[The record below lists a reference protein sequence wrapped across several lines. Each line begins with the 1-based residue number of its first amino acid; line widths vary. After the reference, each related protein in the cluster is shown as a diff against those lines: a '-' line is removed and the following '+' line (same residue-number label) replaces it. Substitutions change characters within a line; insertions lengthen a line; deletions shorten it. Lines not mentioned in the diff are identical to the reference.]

1 MEFITTFTGALD
13 LSTAITAAL
22 SSVVA
27 DFTTNLEAIIPTV
40 LGLAGV
46 VMVWRRVRGQV
57 H

>member
-1 MEFITTFTGALD
+1 MEFLAGTFDISIAL
-13 LSTAITAAL
+13 TAAL

-27 DFTTNLEAIIPTV
+27 DFTTNLEAIIPTI

-46 VMVWRRVRGQV
+46 VMVWRRIRGQV